1 MKNRYYLLPLMSL
14 RTKRSNLLF
23 FGFLTVILLTP
34 FSIEARFLNLNG
46 NIELSF
52 SDLRTDINDD
62 ATSTQSFQQRY
73 SLGSYGNLATSRIG
87 SYNAN
92 FSFIDQNVRTDSE
105 DQGDLKLFNYSLNAT
120 LLPRWYP
127 LSIYAQRVVTE
138 NEFHQSTKNTT
149 DTVGINWL
157 ITTRYLPRISISLN
171 QTVSRFDSSSTPEA
185 RLRSASIYTSKSL
198 GPTSLTAGYQLTE
211 TDTGNGDPL
220 RFHNYNLGLSGGVP
234 LVSGKD
240 LTIGLRANYTTNVST
255 PTTSTAGAEV
265 VHQRGA
271 GATLSY
277 RPSIEWLSSLSYD
290 YNETPSGSQDFKN
303 HIATANITGR
313 PTTTTDIHASYR
325 LLFFDFADTKTA
337 SHFANVGFGYRPIF
351 GLSTGVELSG
361 GATDVS
367 SSTAESTTI
376 SQSYAYFISYSKP
389 LSLIQLNTGYNITYG
404 NTLSN
409 SSDSRNL
416 SNTINLGI
424 SNIETRIV
432 RLSLNYSFN
441 NISQSPG
448 VDQLS
453 NYYSFSADSSYLRNL
468 LRNGDNLHLS
478 GLVSYTDVNTSGT
491 TTYVDTKAT
500 YYLFSNLT
508 FGAGWN
514 RIDYSE
520 NVTGNQDN
528 IFGEVQWITSP
539 FRRMSLVLS
548 IKETIQDTDADIDRN
563 IMEARSTLS
572 YGLGKIIFNIEYRYL
587 DEDTE
592 TSDTRT
598 QFFYAKVSRPF

>member
-1 MKNRYYLLPLMSL
+1 MKSRFQLL
-14 RTKRSNLLF
+14 
-23 FGFLTVILLTP
+23 LTVTSTFFRVLTLALTLTF
-34 FSIEARFLNLNG
+34 FSFLSPLEARFLNLNG

-52 SDLRTDINDD
+52 SDLRTDVNDD
-62 ATSTQSFQQRY
+62 TTSTQSFMQRY
-73 SLGSYGNLATSRIG
+73 SLGSYGNLGTSRIG

-92 FSFIDQNVRTDSE
+92 FSFIDQETRANGD
-105 DQGDLKLFNYSLNAT
+105 DQGDLKMYNYNINAT
-120 LLPRWYP
+120 LLPRWHP
-127 LSIYAQRVVTE
+127 LSIYAQRVTTE
-138 NEFHQSTKNTT
+138 NEFHQNTKNRT

-157 ITTRYLPRISISLN
+157 LSTRYLPRISISLN
-171 QTVSRFDSSSTPEA
+171 QINSRFDSSVTPEA
-185 RLRSASIYTSKSL
+185 MVRTASITTSKSL

-211 TDTGNGDPL
+211 TDTGSGDPL
-220 RFHNYNLGLSGGVP
+220 RFHNYNLGLSGGIP

-240 LTIGLRANYTTNVST
+240 LTVGLRANYTTNVSS
-255 PTTSTAGAEV
+255 PTSSTAGAEV
-265 VHQRGA
+265 VQQRGA

-303 HIATANITGR
+303 HIATANLTGR

-337 SHFANVGFGYRPIF
+337 SHFANIGFGYRPIF
-351 GLSTGVELSG
+351 GLSTGVEVSG
-361 GATDVS
+361 GETDVS
-367 SSTAESTTI
+367 SSTDSTTI
-376 SQSYAYFISYSKP
+376 SQSYVYFISYSRP
-389 LSLIQLNTGYNITYG
+389 LSPIQLTTGYNISYA
-404 NTLSN
+404 NSLSGTGDTR
-409 SSDSRNL
+409 SL

-432 RLSLNYSFN
+432 RLLLNYIFTN
-441 NISQSPG
+441 MSQSPG
-448 VDQLS
+448 TDQLS
-453 NYYSFSADSSYLRNL
+453 HYYSLSADSSYIRNI
-468 LRNGDNLHLS
+468 LRNGDNLNLS

-508 FGAGWN
+508 FGAGLN
-514 RIDYSE
+514 HIDYSE
-520 NVTGNQDN
+520 NVTGKQVN

-539 FRRMSLVLS
+539 IRRTNLVLS
-548 IKETIQDTDADIDRN
+548 IKETYQDTDADIDRI

-598 QFFYAKVSRPF
+598 QFFYAKASRPF

>member
-1 MKNRYYLLPLMSL
+1 MSL

-52 SDLRTDINDD
+52 SDLRTDVNDD
-62 ATSTQSFQQRY
+62 TTSTQSFMQRY
-73 SLGSYGNLATSRIG
+73 SLGSYGNLGTSRIG

-92 FSFIDQNVRTDSE
+92 FSFIDQETRANAD
-105 DQGDLKLFNYSLNAT
+105 DQGDLKMYNYNINAT
-120 LLPRWYP
+120 LLPRWHP
-127 LSIYAQRVVTE
+127 LSIYAQRVTTE
-138 NEFHQSTKNTT
+138 NEFHQNTKNRT

-157 ITTRYLPRISISLN
+157 ISTRYLPRISISLN
-171 QTVSRFDSSSTPEA
+171 QINSRFDSSVTPEA
-185 RLRSASIYTSKSL
+185 TVRTASITTSKSL

-220 RFHNYNLGLSGGVP
+220 RFHNYNLGLSGGIP

-240 LTIGLRANYTTNVST
+240 LTVGLRANYTTNVSS
-255 PTTSTAGAEV
+255 PTSSTAGAEV
-265 VHQRGA
+265 VQQRGA
-271 GATLSY
+271 GATLFY

-290 YNETPSGSQDFKN
+290 YNETPSGSEDFKN

-351 GLSTGVELSG
+351 GLSTGVEVTG
-361 GATDVS
+361 GETDVS
-367 SSTAESTTI
+367 STTDSTTI

-389 LSLIQLNTGYNITYG
+389 LSLIQLTTGYNISYA
-404 NTLSN
+404 NSLS
-409 SSDSRNL
+409 STGDTRNL

-468 LRNGDNLHLS
+468 LRNGDNLNLS

-539 FRRMSLVLS
+539 IRRTNLVLS
-548 IKETIQDTDADIDRN
+548 IKETYQDTDADIDRI

-592 TSDTRT
+592 SSDTRT
-598 QFFYAKVSRPF
+598 QFFYAKASRPF

>member
-1 MKNRYYLLPLMSL
+1 
-14 RTKRSNLLF
+14 
-23 FGFLTVILLTP
+23 
-34 FSIEARFLNLNG
+34 
-46 NIELSF
+46 
-52 SDLRTDINDD
+52 
-62 ATSTQSFQQRY
+62 
-73 SLGSYGNLATSRIG
+73 
-87 SYNAN
+87 
-92 FSFIDQNVRTDSE
+92 
-105 DQGDLKLFNYSLNAT
+105 
-120 LLPRWYP
+120 
-127 LSIYAQRVVTE
+127 
-138 NEFHQSTKNTT
+138 
-149 DTVGINWL
+149 GINWL

-171 QTVSRFDSSSTPEA
+171 QINSTYDSSVTPES
-185 RLRSASIYTSKSL
+185 RVRTASVTTSKSL

-220 RFHNYNLGLSGGVP
+220 RFHNYNLGLSGGIP

-240 LTIGLRANYTTNVST
+240 LTVGLRANYTTNVSS
-255 PTTSTAGAEV
+255 PTSSTAGAEV
-265 VHQRGA
+265 VQQRGA

-303 HIATANITGR
+303 HIATANINGR

-351 GLSTGVELSG
+351 GLSTGVEVTG
-361 GATDVS
+361 GETDVS
-367 SSTAESTTI
+367 STTDSTTI

-389 LSLIQLNTGYNITYG
+389 LSLIQIATGYNITYG
-404 NTLSN
+404 SSQSE
-409 SSDSRNL
+409 SSDSRSL
-416 SNTINLGI
+416 SNTFNVGI

-432 RLSLNYSFN
+432 RVLANYSFN
-441 NISQSPG
+441 DISQSPG
-448 VDQLS
+448 ADQSS
-453 NYYSFSADSSYLRNL
+453 NYYSLSADSSYIRNI
-468 LRNGDNLHLS
+468 LRNGDNLNLS

-508 FGAGWN
+508 FGAGLN
-514 RIDYSE
+514 HIDYSE
-520 NVTGNQDN
+520 NVTGKQTN
-528 IFGEVQWITSP
+528 IFGEIQWITSP
-539 FRRMSLVLS
+539 IRRTNLVLS
-548 IKETIQDTDADIDRN
+548 IKETYQDTDADIDRI

-598 QFFYAKVSRPF
+598 QFFYAKASRPF